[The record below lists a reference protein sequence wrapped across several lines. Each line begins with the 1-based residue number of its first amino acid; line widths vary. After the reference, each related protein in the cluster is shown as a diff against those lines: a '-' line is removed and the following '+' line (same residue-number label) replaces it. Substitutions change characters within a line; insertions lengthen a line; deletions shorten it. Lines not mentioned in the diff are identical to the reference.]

1 MVSYSGYIDS
11 AKQTDAKNGLSAIVM
26 KQEQFNF
33 NTGAYHISA
42 DVCSVAEST
51 NIQTTLFGSQNSL
64 SMTEYCYKITA
75 AEAGTDGDYLAS
87 ACQLTNNGNCFT
99 LDNLNNKGSSGTLSW

>member
-33 NTGAYHISA
+33 NTGAYHISE
-42 DVCSVAEST
+42 DTCSVAVST

-75 AEAGTDGDYLAS
+75 AAAGSDADYLAS

-99 LDNLNNKGSSGTLSW
+99 LDNLNNKGSTGTLSW